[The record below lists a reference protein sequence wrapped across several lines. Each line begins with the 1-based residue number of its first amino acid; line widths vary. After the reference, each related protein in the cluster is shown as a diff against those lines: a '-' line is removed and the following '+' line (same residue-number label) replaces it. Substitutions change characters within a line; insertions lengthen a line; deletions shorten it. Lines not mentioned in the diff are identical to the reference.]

1 MNNEKT
7 EEEESVVAFIFRQ
20 KNKRNKFFNSSYFQT
35 FIANSHALLYVK
47 KFHLYSKE

>member
-1 MNNEKT
+1 M
-7 EEEESVVAFIFRQ
+7 VVFIFRQ

>member
-1 MNNEKT
+1 MED
-7 EEEESVVAFIFRQ
+7 EEFVVVFIFRQ
-20 KNKRNKFFNSSYFQT
+20 SYNRNKFFKSSYFQT